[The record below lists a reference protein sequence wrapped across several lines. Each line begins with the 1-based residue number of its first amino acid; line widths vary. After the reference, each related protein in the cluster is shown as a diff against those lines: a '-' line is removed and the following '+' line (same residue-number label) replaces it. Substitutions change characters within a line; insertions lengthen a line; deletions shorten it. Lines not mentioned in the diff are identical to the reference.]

1 MRMQSEHRD
10 TGSQQLAT
18 DPLGEGTTTMNDR
31 ELRKEF
37 VRVDQTQKRV
47 QVLVRKIRWHG
58 PHTPVSTWEIAK
70 SLPDTASKPTI
81 EKATAGILQD
91 RRYFRVCLE
100 CGERNP
106 VGWMRDESICQGCG
120 QVNHGIVY

>member
-1 MRMQSEHRD
+1 
-10 TGSQQLAT
+10 
-18 DPLGEGTTTMNDR
+18 MNNR
-31 ELRKEF
+31 ELQQEF
-37 VRVDQTQKRV
+37 VRVERTEKNVRI
-47 QVLVRKIRWHG
+47 LVREIRWDG
-58 PHTPVSTWEIAK
+58 PATPVSTWEIAK

-106 VGWMRDESICQGCG
+106 VGWMRDECICQGCAEA
-120 QVNHGIVY
+120 NHGVVY